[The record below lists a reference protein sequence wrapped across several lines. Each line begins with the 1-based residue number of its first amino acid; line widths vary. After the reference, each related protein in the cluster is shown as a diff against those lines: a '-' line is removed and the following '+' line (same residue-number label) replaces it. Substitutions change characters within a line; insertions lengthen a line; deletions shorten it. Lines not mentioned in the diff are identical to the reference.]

1 MNQPWHT
8 EAYVIL
14 SHAWAHLIMYHVPV
28 DQDAGQDS
36 GLEAARQ
43 VRAEATRG

>member
-1 MNQPWHT
+1 MKHSWHT

-28 DQDAGQDS
+28 DQDAVKIL
-36 GLEAARQ
+36 LEAARQ
-43 VRAEATRG
+43 VRAEATR

>member
-28 DQDAGQDS
+28 DQDAVKIL
-36 GLEAARQ
+36 LEAARQ
-43 VRAEATRG
+43 VCGDHVQG